1 MKFNRAR
8 LAWLLYDP
16 ANAAYALIVR
26 TVFAPLLFKYAAD
39 AALGE
44 AAATSAWG
52 YAASAA
58 GIAAGAI
65 SLVLGPYADRA
76 RRKKWFLGGFVL
88 TGAAATVGLAFAG
101 DWRLILLLSF
111 VGLASYMA
119 ANSFYDAMLND
130 VASRAGRHGLSSF
143 SYAVG
148 YVGGVIPFI
157 VCLGLSLV
165 WSDRLAVIRWSFL
178 IAALWW
184 TGLSLPLFFAVR
196 ERRRTG
202 SPAEKAG
209 GVLKHIWQDR
219 NLRRFLISY
228 FLYID
233 GVGTIYLMAAPL
245 ALDVGVSDEGLIVI
259 ILGLQFLAFPCTLL
273 YGLAA
278 RRFSARRPV
287 LAAIGVYM
295 TIAVL
300 AGAFPLIDSPRW
312 RLVLFIVIAVLV
324 GSSQGGI
331 QALSRSLYSRL
342 IPGGR
347 AAEYFSVYNLFGKFT
362 TIVGPVLVGLAAWWW
377 GRSEYGI
384 ALLAVPFALGAIG
397 LRTVEFPG
405 EKD

>member
-1 MKFNRAR
+1 M
-8 LAWLLYDP
+8 
-16 ANAAYALIVR
+16 
-26 TVFAPLLFKYAAD
+26 
-39 AALGE
+39 
-44 AAATSAWG
+44 
-52 YAASAA
+52 
-58 GIAAGAI
+58 
-65 SLVLGPYADRA
+65 LGPYADRA

-219 NLRRFLISY
+219 NLRRWTR
-228 FLYID
+228 
-233 GVGTIYLMAAPL
+233 V
-245 ALDVGVSDEGLIVI
+245 
-259 ILGLQFLAFPCTLL
+259 
-273 YGLAA
+273 
-278 RRFSARRPV
+278 
-287 LAAIGVYM
+287 
-295 TIAVL
+295 
-300 AGAFPLIDSPRW
+300 
-312 RLVLFIVIAVLV
+312 
-324 GSSQGGI
+324 
-331 QALSRSLYSRL
+331 
-342 IPGGR
+342 
-347 AAEYFSVYNLFGKFT
+347 
-362 TIVGPVLVGLAAWWW
+362 
-377 GRSEYGI
+377 
-384 ALLAVPFALGAIG
+384 
-397 LRTVEFPG
+397 
-405 EKD
+405 